1 VSAHLAAWLLL
12 ILAGS
17 ASLAID
23 IWLGVRRSSGSL
35 RSAVIATIAWTVA
48 GLVFGIAVAVLL
60 GGGPAARYYT
70 VFTLE
75 KTLSLDNVAVFA
87 VILGAFAIPLER
99 QSRILVGGILIAL
112 ILRLALVAGGL
123 AIVDAVHDVLIG
135 FGVILLIAGARMLRP
150 DAGHDGPPA
159 AVTWLA
165 RRRIQPAVA
174 ALVAIGVAD
183 LVFAVDSVP
192 AAFAVTRTPLI
203 VVAANVFAV
212 LGLRPLYEVLAI
224 ALTRLRLLDR
234 AIGLLLCLIGVALC
248 IEPFHSI
255 PEWVLLGGVVAII
268 GGGVAASLLVDRREV
283 DA

>member
-1 VSAHLAAWLLL
+1 VSTHLAAWLLL

-17 ASLAID
+17 ASLTID
-23 IWLGVRRSSGSL
+23 IWLGVRRSAGGL
-35 RSAVIATIAWTVA
+35 RSAVIATVAWTVA
-48 GLVFGIAVAVLL
+48 GLLFGGVLAALL

-70 VFTLE
+70 VFALE

-87 VILGAFAIPLER
+87 VILGAFAVPLER

-123 AIVDAVHDVLIG
+123 ALVDAVHDLLIG
-135 FGVILLIAGARMLRP
+135 FGVILLVAGARMLRP
-150 DAGHDGPPA
+150 GSGHEGPPA
-159 AVTWLA
+159 AVRWLS
-165 RRRIQPAVA
+165 RRRIKPAVA
-174 ALVAIGVAD
+174 ALAAIGVAD

-192 AAFAVTRTPLI
+192 AAFAVTRSPVI

-255 PEWVLLGGVVAII
+255 PEWLLLTAVVTIITGGVVA
-268 GGGVAASLLVDRREV
+268 SLRQPVR
-283 DA
+283 

>member
-1 VSAHLAAWLLL
+1 
-12 ILAGS
+12 
-17 ASLAID
+17 
-23 IWLGVRRSSGSL
+23 
-35 RSAVIATIAWTVA
+35 VIA
-48 GLVFGIAVAVLL
+48 GLL

-87 VILGAFAIPLER
+87 VILGAFAIPRER

-112 ILRLALVAGGL
+112 VLRLALVAGGL
-123 AIVDAVHDVLIG
+123 AIVDAVHDVLIV

-150 DAGHDGPPA
+150 NAGPDGPPA
-159 AVTWLA
+159 AVAWLA
-165 RRRIQPAVA
+165 RRRVQPTAA

-192 AAFAVTRTPLI
+192 AAFAVTRAPVI
-203 VVAANVFAV
+203 VVAAIVFAV

-224 ALTRLRLLDR
+224 AMTRLRFLDR

-248 IEPFHSI
+248 VEPFRAV
-255 PEWVLLGGVVAII
+255 PEWVLLTGVVTIIAGGVI
-268 GGGVAASLLVDRREV
+268 ASLRTTRR
-283 DA
+283 